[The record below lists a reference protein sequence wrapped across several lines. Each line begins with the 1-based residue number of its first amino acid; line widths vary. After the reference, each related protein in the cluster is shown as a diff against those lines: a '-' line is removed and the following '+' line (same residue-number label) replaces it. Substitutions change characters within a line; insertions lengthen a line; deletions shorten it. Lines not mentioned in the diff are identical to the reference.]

1 MTKKDEKITLG
12 IFIAIMLLSFI
23 ANVVICINIG
33 FAEYIAM
40 LARIAEKTRII
51 C

>member
-33 FAEYIAM
+33 FVEYVAM

>member
-23 ANVVICINIG
+23 TNVIICINIG

-40 LARIAEKTRII
+40 LARIAEKTKII

>member
-1 MTKKDEKITLG
+1 MSKKNILKIIG
-12 IFIAIMLLSFI
+12 IILLSFI
-23 ANVVICINIG
+23 ANVIICINMG

-40 LARIAEKTRII
+40 LARIAEKTKII

>member
-12 IFIAIMLLSFI
+12 ILIVIMILSFI
-23 ANVVICINIG
+23 VNVIICINMG

-40 LARIAEKTRII
+40 LARIAEKTKII

>member
-12 IFIAIMLLSFI
+12 IFIAIMILSFI

-33 FAEYIAM
+33 FAEYVAM

>member
-12 IFIAIMLLSFI
+12 ILIGIMLLSFI
-23 ANVVICINIG
+23 ANVIICINMG

-40 LARIAEKTRII
+40 LARIAENTKII

>member
-12 IFIAIMLLSFI
+12 IIIGIILLSFI
-23 ANVVICINIG
+23 ANVIICINIG
-33 FAEYIAM
+33 FVEYIAM
-40 LARIAEKTRII
+40 LARIAEKTKII

>member
-12 IFIAIMLLSFI
+12 IIIGIILLSFI
-23 ANVVICINIG
+23 ANIIICINMG
-33 FAEYIAM
+33 FAEYVAM